1 MSGILSKKV
10 AKVIP
15 VWLIL
20 LTATLVSASVLTYY
34 ATIQASVTV
43 NSAIS
48 VSQDGENWQDAPAD
62 FELELND
69 LQAGD
74 VNNIEANIYV
84 RNNANRPLFTD
95 YKVTIPKD
103 LIDGTNNISFSY
115 VEYNENGT
123 VVDERYGIELQDTL
137 VIDVESNTITSE
149 NTGNVWDNA
158 LQCDDSVC
166 YFDFAEVIEPS
177 IIYGKSTVK
186 IHDIAID
193 LKPEALPGEY
203 DITIEILPVEG
214 E

>member
-62 FELELND
+62 FEFS
-69 LQAGD
+69 
-74 VNNIEANIYV
+74 IEATAGSLETLPIEIYA

-95 YKVTIPKD
+95 YKVTIPRELVD
-103 LIDGTNNISFSY
+103 HTNSISFSY
-115 VEYNENGT
+115 VEYYENGT
-123 VVDERYGIELQDTL
+123 VVQDKRYGMVLQDTL

-149 NTGNVWDNA
+149 QTGNVWDNA
-158 LQCDDSVC
+158 LTCGANWC
-166 YFDFAEVIEPS
+166 HFNFAEVIEPS
-177 IIYGKSTVK
+177 IIYDGAEVK
-186 IHDIAID
+186 IHSITLDLHPDIA
-193 LKPEALPGEY
+193 GSY